1 MQDRAFVRG
10 INVAWE
16 RAGAGPAFIWGHGLN
31 NSRAAENEFGL
42 VDQEALS
49 VHMDVVRYDA
59 RGHGDTDL
67 TTGVGDYNWDQLAL
81 DQFALADSLGVG
93 SYIAAGASLGAA
105 TALHAAVLEPER
117 IEALVLVVPPT
128 GWETRAA
135 QARRYET
142 MASIIDTMGVE
153 PLVTGLDSVPVADPL
168 LEVADHSERQVRN
181 LRSADPVRLAAL
193 LRGATTA
200 NLPDREAVAAVAVP
214 ALILA
219 WSGDAGHPESSAH
232 ELGRLIEVSSVHIA
246 STLDE
251 MRTWTDRI
259 VEFVAG
265 LG

>member
-1 MQDRAFVRG
+1 MQDRTLVRG

-16 RAGAGPAFIWGHGLN
+16 RAGAGRAFVWGHGLN
-31 NSRAAENEFGL
+31 NSRSAENEFGL
-42 VDQEALS
+42 VDHRALAG
-49 VHMDVVRYDA
+49 HMDVVRYDA

-67 TTGVGDYNWDQLAL
+67 TTGTGDYNWDQMAL

-105 TALHAAVLEPER
+105 TALHAAVLQPER
-117 IEALVLVVPPT
+117 IAALVLVIPPT
-128 GWETRAA
+128 AWETRAA
-135 QARRYET
+135 QAGRYET
-142 MASIIDTMGVE
+142 MASIIDAKGVE
-153 PLVTGLDSVPVADPL
+153 PLVAGLDTVPLADPL

-181 LRSADPVRLAAL
+181 LRNADPVRLAAL

-200 NLPDREAVAAVAVP
+200 NLPNREAVATVAVP

-219 WSGDAGHPESSAH
+219 WSGDAGHPESSAN
-232 ELGRLIEVSSVHIA
+232 ELGRLLDDSAVHVA

>member
-1 MQDRAFVRG
+1 MRG
-10 INVAWE
+10 TNMAWE
-16 RAGAGPAFIWGHGLN
+16 RAGEGRTFIWGHGLN
-31 NSRAAENEFGL
+31 NSRSAENEFGL
-42 VDQEALS
+42 VDHGVLS

-59 RGHGDTDL
+59 RGHGETDL
-67 TTGVGDYNWDQLAL
+67 TTGVGDYDWDQMAH

-117 IEALVLVVPPT
+117 IEALVLVIPPT
-128 GWETRAA
+128 AWETRTA
-135 QARRYET
+135 QARGYET
-142 MASIIDTMGVE
+142 MASIIDAKGVE
-153 PLVTGLDSVPVADPL
+153 PLVAGLDTVPVADPL
-168 LEVADHSERQVRN
+168 LEVADHSDRQVRN
-181 LRSADPVRLAAL
+181 LRNADPVRLAAL

-200 NLPDREAVAAVAVP
+200 DLPDRDEVGAIAAP
-214 ALILA
+214 TLILA

-232 ELGRLIEVSSVHIA
+232 EIGRLIDDSMVHIA